1 GRRIWGATSRIHAA
15 EFQDRPGTGIRSREF
30 LRRRIREYL
39 DYRVRA
45 RAGPRTAHQEHGE
58 VYSNA
63 EAAKRDHAGNNA
75 RNHEAR
81 SKHGAGK
88 SQKENGRYEDSHR
101 QTARANEIAPRAS
114 RGRPDRHWPRSE
126 SGIRPATHVGEIPSR
141 RGRFL
146 SCAE

>member
-1 GRRIWGATSRIHAA
+1 MVGALGYLCLLFRSCSGVSEAGRAACIPDGEQLAGRRIWGATSRIHAA

-63 EAAKRDHAGNNA
+63 E
-75 RNHEAR
+75 
-81 SKHGAGK
+81 
-88 SQKENGRYEDSHR
+88 
-101 QTARANEIAPRAS
+101 
-114 RGRPDRHWPRSE
+114 
-126 SGIRPATHVGEIPSR
+126 
-141 RGRFL
+141 
-146 SCAE
+146 